1 MTATLPAT
9 APGMFTTCD
18 GTRLRVLEEGDRD
31 APVTVV
37 LVHGWTL
44 TKHTWDR
51 VVAGLPAAVGAPV
64 RIVRY
69 DLRGHGES
77 DAAPPGSATIEQCAD
92 DLADVVRERVPEGPI
107 VFAGHSMGGMTL
119 MAFVERHRAV
129 FEARAAGVALVGTSC
144 GGLVA
149 PALGLPGPVAAVA
162 NHLERRVRV
171 RLAAARG
178 RALCKRSAVLRPGL
192 RWLLFGQRPAATD
205 VASTADWVAGC
216 NPSNMASFRDALAA
230 HDRLAA
236 LDAFRSV
243 PAVVLV
249 GLADRLTP
257 YAHAVRLTE
266 ALPHARF
273 TVYAG
278 AGHMLPLE
286 RDAEVTA
293 RIAGVVRAATG
304 SAPAGEGASKAK
316 PRTRSK
322 AAKPASAANTGSA
335 AKTASAD

>member
-44 TKHTWDR
+44 SKHTWDR

-77 DAAPPGSATIEQCAD
+77 DPAPPGSATIEQCAD

-107 VFAGHSMGGMTL
+107 VFVGHSMGGMTL
-119 MAFVERHRAV
+119 MAFAERHRAV
-129 FEARAAGVALVGTSC
+129 FEERAAGVALVGTSC
-144 GGLVA
+144 GDLVA

-162 NHLERRVRV
+162 NRLERRVRV

-178 RALCKRSAVLRPGL
+178 RVLSKRSAALRPGL
-192 RWLLFGQRPAATD
+192 RWLLFGQRPTAAD
-205 VASTADWVAGC
+205 VASAADWVAGC
-216 NPSNMASFRDALAA
+216 NPSNMASFRDSLAE

-236 LDAFRSV
+236 LDDFRSV

-257 YAHAVRLTE
+257 YAHAVRLAE

-286 RDAEVTA
+286 RDVEVTA

-304 SAPAGEGASKAK
+304 SASEGRGGSKAE
-316 PRTRSK
+316 PRPKTAK
-322 AAKPASAANTGSA
+322 AASAAEAGSA
-335 AKTASAD
+335 